1 MKINKTLFLVILGL
15 FFAGAATAQDDHSHG
30 NEPFTAPK
38 FEAGKTMLHHVLDT
52 HNWHITDY
60 PVGKNEKGE
69 RLYKALEI
77 PLPWLFYSSE
87 YGLQFYLSTEKLLAS
102 GHYEVHHD
110 KLYHIGAHDSHSE
123 EGHEDHAGGAPV
135 EDGNL
140 DDEGHVD
147 IEHADHAGKI
157 YDFSPTKTVVQ
168 MILILGILIFVMIKV
183 AKGYKKNEGH
193 APKGI
198 QSFIEPVI
206 IFVRD
211 EISRPY
217 LGEKSARFLP
227 YLLSLFFFIW
237 FANLFGIMP
246 FNSNIMGNISITF
259 TLALFTFFIVQ
270 FNGTKD
276 YWRHIFAMPG
286 VPKPLWLLITPIE
299 LFGVF
304 TKPIALM
311 IRLFANIAAGH
322 FMILALVSLIFIM
335 GKGGES
341 LGGALGIMPLSVAFT
356 IFIFCLEVIVGAVQ
370 AYVFVLLTAVF
381 LGQALEKH
389 DHH

>member
-1 MKINKTLFLVILGL
+1 MKVNKTLFLIILGL
-15 FFAGAATAQDDHSHG
+15 FLAGAAQAQDDHSHG
-30 NEPFTAPK
+30 NEPFTAGEFK
-38 FEAGKTMLHHVLDT
+38 AGETMLHHVLDT

-60 PVGKNEKGE
+60 PVGKNDKGE

-77 PLPWLFYSSE
+77 PLPWFFYSSE
-87 YGLQFYLSTEKLLAS
+87 YGMQFYLSTEKLLAT
-102 GHYEVHHD
+102 GHYEVHHE
-110 KLYHIGAHDSHSE
+110 KVYHKGDHGHDDHAAHAD
-123 EGHEDHAGGAPV
+123 EGHEEHG
-135 EDGNL
+135 E
-140 DDEGHVD
+140 E
-147 IEHADHAGKI
+147 EHAHGAGSI
-157 YDFSPTKTVVQ
+157 YDLSPTKTVVQ
-168 MILILGILIFVMIKV
+168 MILVLGFLIFVMTKV
-183 AKGYKKNEGH
+183 AKGYSKNEGH

-198 QSFIEPVI
+198 QSFIEPI
-206 IFVRD
+206 ILFVRD
-211 EISRPY
+211 EISKPY

-237 FANLFGIMP
+237 FSNLLGIMP

-322 FMILALVSLIFIM
+322 FMILALISLIFIM

-341 LGGALGIMPLSVAFT
+341 IGGALGIMPLSVAFT